1 MKTQPTSQNQTIVV
15 TIQTLRT
22 TAAEFNH
29 VADLLEA
36 REKHLGNVQLGVG
49 AGPRLVRKPMS
60 AAARKKIAKAAKA
73 RWANKTVVGTGK
85 TATAKTAA

>member
-1 MKTQPTSQNQTIVV
+1 MKTQPTSQNQTMIA

-22 TAAEFNH
+22 NAAEFNH

-36 REKHLGNVQLGVG
+36 REKFIGNVVLGVG

-73 RWANKTVVGTGK
+73 RWANKTPVGTGK
-85 TATAKTAA
+85 TATKAAA